1 VKCVLDGQ
9 ASGGSGEKSRRPPLA
24 FPKLLLLFIAM
35 LSVLRKRAAD
45 SLLRAYSTRASQI
58 VFGEVRDSLS
68 RGNLTRHR
76 IGTCVVNLD
85 RSAAVYLPLS
95 VSPSLCLSVSLS
107 LCLSLPPSPSLTS
120 SPSHPISIGRED
132 PPARI
137 GCRQRPD
144 DLGRVGKG
152 QLQLYDR
159 A

>member
-1 VKCVLDGQ
+1 MKCVLDGQ

-45 SLLRAYSTRASQI
+45 SLRRAYSTRASQI

-95 VSPSLCLSVSLS
+95 LSPSLCLSVSLS
-107 LCLSLPPSPSLTS
+107 LCLSVSLSLTPSL
-120 SPSHPISIGRED
+120 PISHLVSLSPHLYRTGRSS
-132 PPARI
+132 RT
-137 GCRQRPD
+137 
-144 DLGRVGKG
+144 
-152 QLQLYDR
+152 DR
-159 A
+159 MPSKT